1 MIFVFSSI
9 GKIIIPFSYRAP
21 LTHLTSCI
29 PTKSNLNL
37 PNSLAAAVKEPAL
50 YRLLT
55 LQSTKSHVPFPLLM
69 SYRSISQ
76 GPRLF
81 LQVIRNTILY
91 YGEELLAPCPTLK
104 LRDHF
109 LSAVRDCLFNILAA
123 TLHIG
128 GRSSI
133 INLKTRHAI
142 VTGNQLSRE
151 L

>member
-1 MIFVFSSI
+1 V
-9 GKIIIPFSYRAP
+9 PP

-37 PNSLAAAVKEPAL
+37 PNSLAAAVKEPDL
-50 YRLLT
+50 YRHLT
-55 LQSTKSHVPFPLLM
+55 LQSTKSHVPLTLLR

-81 LQVIRNTILY
+81 LQIIRNTILF
-91 YGEELLAPCPTLK
+91 YGEELLATCPTSK
-104 LRDHF
+104 LGDHS
-109 LSAVRDCLFNILAA
+109 LSAVRNYLFNIFAA

-128 GRSSI
+128 SRSSI

-142 VTGNQLSRE
+142 VTGNQISRE